1 MRGSNSWSQGPGG
14 MEVRAGTPF
23 LPGCSPQPLQGLFP
37 GLWGRGTLYSSIWDS
52 RAEIEARRFFVGE
65 PGHLLG
71 KCKWTGRGRWGE
83 GSKGPS
89 GAAQG
94 PCSHRGSSV
103 GPCPGSG
110 PVSCRLGVFPV
121 PPLSLPCLPSA
132 PSSAWAPMT
141 LFSAPLCWHQHPPP
155 NPCQPPP
162 PWGSASCWPG
172 SSSLP
177 HGDAGGIMGRVDRA
191 GTLGSHRPPKPELPA
206 QATDSFRPAHQP
218 RGGAGFARE
227 QG

>member
-1 MRGSNSWSQGPGG
+1 MRGGGDVPFLSVSKGDPCGDRERRFFLGMGGGGVRGSNSGSQGPGG

-37 GLWGRGTLYSSIWDS
+37 DLWGRGTLCSSIWDS

-83 GSKGPS
+83 GSKDPS

-103 GPCPGSG
+103 GPCPGSS
-110 PVSCRLGVFPV
+110 PVSCRLGVFSVTPSRCPV
-121 PPLSLPCLPSA
+121 SP
-132 PSSAWAPMT
+132 
-141 LFSAPLCWHQHPPP
+141 
-155 NPCQPPP
+155 
-162 PWGSASCWPG
+162 
-172 SSSLP
+172 
-177 HGDAGGIMGRVDRA
+177 
-191 GTLGSHRPPKPELPA
+191 RPPA
-206 QATDSFRPAHQP
+206 QPGP
-218 RGGAGFARE
+218 P
-227 QG
+227 